1 MLCDVLLMLDEFV
14 ANSLFGVDR
23 ARPKGGHAVDD
34 VGDEVEAVQIV
45 QHYHVERCRGCAFF
59 LVAAHVQV
67 LVVRAAIPTLRLRRQ
82 GAVSLWG
89 ITLPGIVGEHRP
101 PKTDPAER

>member
-1 MLCDVLLMLDEFV
+1 
-14 ANSLFGVDR
+14 
-23 ARPKGGHAVDD
+23 
-34 VGDEVEAVQIV
+34 VESVQIV

-59 LVAAHVQV
+59 LVAVHVQV

-101 PKTDPAER
+101 PKMDPAER